1 MLGEGE
7 VALVYWARRLARHA
21 GGAPIVSTLWT
32 RTSLPSPNEKR

>member
-21 GGAPIVSTLWT
+21 GGAPIVLHTVDTDLAAIA
-32 RTSLPSPNEKR
+32 E